1 MLRVVPFDESHV
13 LGAAAVLASRH
24 RDQLAWTPFLADPI
38 DPAREVRRELAEG
51 SGAAALDGD
60 VVRGYLIGARREDAI
75 GPYLWSYVAGH
86 AVDEPSL
93 VQELYAVAARR
104 WVDEGLRRHFVFVP
118 ATSAQVEPWTRL
130 SFGVSAALAAQWLD
144 PGNEAATPGSIR
156 RATAEDTQEL
166 AALDRV
172 LDEQLAESP
181 SFSGLPIPELAAAEE
196 EWAGFE
202 SDRRF
207 SCWVAEGDSGL
218 VGYALLFRR
227 PRDSLR
233 IPRLNIDLATVVT
246 SPQHR
251 NAGIGS
257 ALTRTALSW
266 AGTLGYRVV
275 TTDWRMS
282 NLTAARF
289 WPARGFNEVFLRLYR
304 SIP

>member
-86 AVDEPSL
+86 AVDEPAL

-207 SCWVAEGDSGL
+207 SCWVAEADSGL

-233 IPRLNIDLATVVT
+233 IPRLSIDLATVVT